1 MLHARTRSVE
11 GTRALAGA
19 VSALFRPGD
28 VVLLSGD
35 LGAGKTAF
43 VQGVAA
49 AMGVTERVTSPTFTL
64 AAVYD
69 GTLTVHHLDVYR
81 LDNLAEV
88 LDLDLPDLLDDGGI
102 VCIEWGEVVVPEL
115 PRDFLQIRLQL
126 GHPED
131 IADARVLEIDPVGP
145 SWRERRA
152 ELVAAL
158 APWSGPGETDSSF
171 AGDSAGS
178 SGDGGASSC

>member
-1 MLHARTRSVE
+1 MLVCATHHVDH
-11 GTRALAGA
+11 TRALAAA
-19 VSALFRPGD
+19 VAGLARDGD
-28 VVLLSGD
+28 LILLVGD
-35 LGAGKTAF
+35 LGAGKTHF
-43 VQGVAA
+43 TQGFARA
-49 AMGVTERVTSPTFTL
+49 RGVTDRVTSPTFTL

-158 APWSGPGETDSSF
+158 APWSGPGETDSSL